1 MRFETILAAGASL
14 LTLSSARIV
23 GIAVPETI
31 KPGDTF
37 NAIIIVE
44 DYIQSVYDVAIAFGI
59 APAAGYPGSLGTPIT
74 SGYLGPAQ
82 SNVLQNIT
90 YAMSMPASTAT
101 GQAKFAA
108 ALFSLYGAVSD
119 PTITSFNV
127 SVTIGDSTS
136 TNLVSNNGFS
146 SVSV

>member
-1 MRFETILAAGASL
+1 MRFQTILAAGASL

-23 GIAVPETI
+23 GVAVPETI
-31 KPGDTF
+31 RPGDTF
-37 NAIIIVE
+37 NAIIEVE

-59 APAAGYPGSLGTPIT
+59 ASGSGYPGSLGIPIT
-74 SGYLGPAQ
+74 SGYLGPDH
-82 SNVLQNIT
+82 SNTLQNIS
-90 YAMSMPASTAT
+90 YAMTMPASTTT

-108 ALFSLYGAVSD
+108 ALLSLYGVASD

-136 TNLVSNNGFS
+136 SNLVSSNGFS
-146 SVSV
+146 SVSA

>member
-1 MRFETILAAGASL
+1 MRFQTILAAGASL

-23 GIAVPETI
+23 GVAVPETI

-37 NAIIIVE
+37 NAIIEVE

-59 APAAGYPGSLGTPIT
+59 APGSGYPGSLGTPIT
-74 SGYLGPAQ
+74 SGYLGPDQ
-82 SNVLQNIT
+82 SNTLQNIS
-90 YAMSMPASTAT
+90 YAMTMPASTAA

-108 ALFSLYGAVSD
+108 ALLSLYGVASD

-136 TNLVSNNGFS
+136 SNLVSSNGFS
-146 SVSV
+146 SVSA